1 MDCHGKKKEEKGKCW
16 VQMCHTSH
24 DVIGL
29 KTLHKLLT
37 IARLGYNEAVMANS
51 LRWSHSKIRHAP
63 LK

>member
-1 MDCHGKKKEEKGKCW
+1 
-16 VQMCHTSH
+16 MCHTSH

-37 IARLGYNEAVMANS
+37 IARLGYNEAVKANS
-51 LRWSHSKIRHAP
+51 LRWSHSKIRHVQ